1 MIKIES
7 LGSDRHTSELSGTN
21 KELLI
26 EFSMIASTLVATFI
40 ESGATKEQATQDLS
54 FALAVGISNYNEA
67 VDVTNVKGGDTE

>member
-1 MIKIES
+1 MIRIEA
-7 LGSDRHTSELSGTN
+7 LGGEHHTRELSGTN

-54 FALAVGISNYNEA
+54 FALAVGINNYKEA
-67 VDVTNVKGGDTE
+67 VDVTNVEGGCD